1 MTGRLNL
8 LCILAIAIIGV
19 DASNFNKPH
28 SHTGKVE
35 PFKPG
40 DPNVKL
46 DGRARGILKSGKPYQ
61 VSGYYALLTFLDH
74 FFVFLLTVGR
84 FVSMN
89 YYHVVIYGYLSAAHL
104 LPTMRIIS
112 RGDPLKITDP
122 GHVRR

>member
-8 LCILAIAIIGV
+8 LRILAIAIIGV

-46 DGRARGILKSGKPYQ
+46 DGKAKGILKSGKPYQ
-61 VSGYYALLTFLDH
+61 VGSWIRSHFMAYYSSFSLRKKLIDRRDLL
-74 FFVFLLTVGR
+74 R
-84 FVSMN
+84 
-89 YYHVVIYGYLSAAHL
+89 
-104 LPTMRIIS
+104 
-112 RGDPLKITDP
+112 
-122 GHVRR
+122 